1 MVKTVKVGTLD
12 FNWVWTLSSAIINF
26 YELKRARSASLVPQ
40 TETKRSYRHLNC
52 FLPLALSV
60 MLLQIRH
67 LGASESLIILAVFQC
82 ATPYGFNESS
92 QLFPILLPLSV
103 IFIQCPHPAVEIQNI
118 H

>member
-60 MLLQIRH
+60 MLRTNP
-67 LGASESLIILAVFQC
+67 SLR
-82 ATPYGFNESS
+82 GEWKFNHIGR
-92 QLFPILLPLSV
+92 FSV
-103 IFIQCPHPAVEIQNI
+103 CDSLWI
-118 H
+118 